1 MGLAE
6 KQRILEKA
14 AKLYGRPLLAETLKV
29 NPPLLDSWI
38 DGRAPLPDRMLL
50 KLADALVQLAARPG
64 K

>member
-6 KQRILEKA
+6 KQRLLEKA
-14 AKLYGRPLLAETLKV
+14 SKLYGRAQIAAELKV

-38 DGRAPLPDRMLL
+38 DGKTVMPDRMLL
-50 KLADALVQLAARPG
+50 PLANALVKLASKP